1 MRSIASDLLAQ
12 RMAETRGPAR
22 TLNRAL
28 YESIRGAIVD
38 GSLALAT
45 RLPPSRDLAAELS
58 LSRNTVIN
66 AYAQL
71 HAEGYLRT
79 LTGSGTY
86 VALSVPDRQLFS
98 GKADPALPAEA
109 RPDALSTR
117 GARLV
122 AGVRASAVQWGPFM
136 PGVPDVLAFPHRRF
150 ARITSQLWRSPR
162 PEWLSYSHGGGHPA
176 LREALASHLR
186 IARSVVCEDDQIL
199 ITEGVHQAVDLIV
212 KVLGDVGDCAWLE
225 EPGYWGIRNL
235 LEINGLNIRP
245 VAVDADG
252 LKLPDVRR
260 TASPRFIFVTP
271 SHQYPLGAVMS
282 LKRRLALIDYAQ
294 RNASWIVEDDYD
306 SEFRFAG
313 HPFPSLQGLSSAA
326 PVIYIGTF
334 SKTLYPGLRSAYMVL
349 PKSLVAPFRAAH
361 SELYRE
367 GHLMTQAALAEFI
380 GSGHYAAHIRRMR
393 VIYGAR
399 RGHLLG
405 LIERHLGRGW
415 LHRFDSNAGLHL
427 VIALPDGVSDTEV
440 ARDAARQHIVV
451 RPLSHYYQGRRAENG
466 LLLGFASICES
477 DMIEPFERLARII
490 REHGER
496 CCRDRLRAVPAR
508 IATARLSQR

>member
-1 MRSIASDLLAQ
+1 MRSIASDLLSQ
-12 RMAETRGPAR
+12 RMAEARGSAR

-28 YESIRGAIVD
+28 YEGIRGAIVD
-38 GSLALAT
+38 GSLPAAT

-71 HAEGYLRT
+71 NAEGYLRT

-86 VALSVPDRQLFS
+86 VALNVPDRQLFS
-98 GKADPALPAEA
+98 GKADPAVPIED
-109 RPDALSTR
+109 RPSVLSTR

-122 AGVRASAVQWGPFM
+122 AGVQASPIQWGPFM

-150 ARITSQLWRSPR
+150 SRITGQLWRAPR

-186 IARSVVCEDDQIL
+186 VARSVVCEADQIL

-212 KVLGDVGDCAWLE
+212 KVLGDVGDLAWLE

-235 LEINGLNIRP
+235 LEINGLRLRP
-245 VAVDADG
+245 VSIDAEG
-252 LKLPDVRR
+252 LKLPVPSS
-260 TASPRFIFVTP
+260 TAAPRFIFVTP

-282 LKRRLALIDYAQ
+282 LKRRVALIDYAQ
-294 RNASWIVEDDYD
+294 RQASWIVEDDYD

-313 HPFPSLQGLSSAA
+313 HPFPSLQGLSPNA
-326 PVIYIGTF
+326 PVIYVGTF

-349 PKSLVAPFRAAH
+349 PKSLVGPFRAAH

-367 GHLMTQAALAEFI
+367 GHLMTQGALGEFI
-380 GSGHYAAHIRRMR
+380 ASGHYAAHIRRMR

-399 RGHLLG
+399 RAHLIALV
-405 LIERHLGRGW
+405 ERHLGPGR
-415 LHRFDSNAGLHL
+415 LHPYDSNAGLHL
-427 VIALPDGVSDTEV
+427 VLSLPAHVDDLGVS
-440 ARDAARQHIVV
+440 RDALKEGIVV
-451 RPLSHYYQGRRAENG
+451 RPLSHYYRAGRGERG
-466 LLLGFASICES
+466 LLLGFASVCEG
-477 DMIEPFERLARII
+477 DMVAPFERLARII
-490 REHGER
+490 RAAISVKGA
-496 CCRDRLRAVPAR
+496 CCKL
-508 IATARLSQR
+508 